1 MKKIFSAEDHNLDN
15 VLDFVREK
23 LEENEANIKLI
34 MTIPLAIEEIFVNVA
49 HYAYK
54 GAKGDFEIDLAF
66 KDDTVVITIEDSGV
80 EFNPLAKEDP
90 DIHLSAEDRKIGG
103 LGIFMV
109 KKIMDSVEYKREND
123 KNILTLT
130 KKIK

>member
-15 VLDFVREK
+15 VLDFVRYK

>member
-15 VLDFVREK
+15 VLDFVRDK

>member
-1 MKKIFSAEDHNLDN
+1 MKKIFSAEDHNLDH
-15 VLDFVREK
+15 VLEFVREK
-23 LEENEANIKLI
+23 LEENNANIKLI

-54 GAKGDFEIDLAF
+54 GAKGDFEIDLNF
-66 KDDTVVITIEDSGV
+66 KDDNIIITVEDSGV

-103 LGIFMV
+103 LGIYMV
-109 KKIMDSVEYKREND
+109 KKIMDNVEYKREND
-123 KNILTLT
+123 KNILILT